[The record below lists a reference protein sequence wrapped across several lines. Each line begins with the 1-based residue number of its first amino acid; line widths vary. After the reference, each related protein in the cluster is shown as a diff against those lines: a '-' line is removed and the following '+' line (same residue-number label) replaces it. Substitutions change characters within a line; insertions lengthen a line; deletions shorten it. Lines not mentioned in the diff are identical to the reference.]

1 MMRTVVIL
9 ILVAAL
15 ALLVPMPARVQA
27 ATTWTVKAG
36 ASASNQADQALL
48 FLPKEITINE
58 GDTVQWK
65 LSGAEHTIYFPAG
78 QKLPE
83 LIMPGKMKGELLW
96 NSDIFFATP
105 KKTYDGMGPI
115 SGGAL
120 LAAPDNPK
128 SYALILT
135 KAGTYKYVC
144 MFHPGMEGTITVQ
157 AAGRAYP
164 KTQAQYDEM
173 GAEQAKAALAKA
185 QALREQTKPVV
196 TGTPGKRTFTLNLV
210 GSLKDG
216 ATFYRFPGGTLTIS
230 RGDSVTWVMKDPT
243 ELHTVSFG
251 AKKGFDIVSVKPQ
264 AQGPPALL
272 VTKEAMNLMG
282 GKVHSGAG
290 FYNSGFLATEAPGA
304 PSYTLSFTR
313 KGTFEYICAVH
324 EVFGMRATIVVK

>member
-1 MMRTVVIL
+1 MRTGTIL
-9 ILVAAL
+9 ILAAAL
-15 ALLVPMPARVQA
+15 ALLVPAPARTQA

-65 LSGAEHTIYFPAG
+65 LSGSEHTIYFPAG
-78 QKLPE
+78 QKPPE
-83 LIMPGKMKGELLW
+83 LIVPGKMKGELLW
-96 NSDIFFATP
+96 NPDVFFATP

-128 SYALILT
+128 SYALTFT
-135 KAGTYKYVC
+135 KAGTYKYMC
-144 MFHPGMEGTITVQ
+144 MFHPGMEGTITVRP
-157 AAGRAYP
+157 AGSAYP
-164 KTQAQYDEM
+164 KTQEQYNQM
-173 GAEQAKAALAKA
+173 GAVQAKPALAKA
-185 QALREQTKPVV
+185 QALREASKPEV

-251 AKKGFDIVSVKPQ
+251 AKKGFDIATVKPQ
-264 AQGPPALL
+264 PQGPPLIL
-272 VTKEAMNLMG
+272 VTKEAMNLRG
-282 GKVHSGAG
+282 GKVHRGAG
-290 FYNSGFLATEAPGA
+290 FYNSGFLATEPPGA
-304 PSYTLSFTR
+304 PSYALTFTR
-313 KGTFEYICAVH
+313 KGTFEYVCAVH
-324 EVFGMRATIVVK
+324 TPFGMKGTVVVQ